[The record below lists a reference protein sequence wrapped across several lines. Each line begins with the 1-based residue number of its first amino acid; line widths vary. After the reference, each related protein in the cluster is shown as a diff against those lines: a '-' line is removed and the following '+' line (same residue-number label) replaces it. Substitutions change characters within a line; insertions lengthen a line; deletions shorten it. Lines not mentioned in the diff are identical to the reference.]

1 MVKRNIKYEEK
12 NFAHRRFRLSLEEP
26 GFEVDAYNDP
36 ELALSAFS

>member
-1 MVKRNIKYEEK
+1 MKKRILLVYDEYDNSSM
-12 NFAHRRFRLSLEEP
+12 FRLSLEEP